1 MLFDIQFQT
10 RTLKQKMKRFT
21 RTQYGSTTARISA
34 RASERASRRS
44 SALASRRFAVPY
56 SIKPEFKSVDT
67 DLAGAGNT
75 TPTAIY
81 LLNGLVPGTGSAQ
94 RIGRQVIIKSLELR
108 FSFSGGAADSFWRY
122 IVVLDKQANGA
133 APAITDLLVANAL
146 YSPKNLT
153 YVRRF
158 TILLD
163 EIGSVE
169 TQATSESMKTFE
181 KYKRINYV
189 TEFNAGATG
198 TVTDIATGS
207 LYMFVF
213 GSNAAGGNAFAISGS
228 ARLRFTDV

>member
-1 MLFDIQFQT
+1 
-10 RTLKQKMKRFT
+10 MKRIS
-21 RTQYGSTTARISA
+21 RTPYSSTAARISA
-34 RASERASRRS
+34 RSSERASRRS
-44 SALASRRFAVPY
+44 SALASRRFAIPY
-56 SIKPEFKSVDT
+56 TIKPEFKSVDT

-94 RIGRQVIIKSLELR
+94 RIGRQVSLRSLELR

-122 IVVLDKQANGA
+122 IVLFDKQANAA

-153 YVRRF
+153 YARRF
-158 TILLD
+158 IILLD

-169 TQATSESMKTFE
+169 TQANQGSMITFE
-181 KYKRINYV
+181 KYKRLNYV
-189 TEFNAGATG
+189 TEFNAGTAG
-198 TVTDIATGS
+198 TIADIATGS
-207 LYMFVF
+207 LYLFVL